1 MDFPKSFETLSCDVP
16 VLHHLS
22 VSISIFI
29 IGEAETIDINKSL
42 SKSNRMSDVL
52 VP

>member
-16 VLHHLS
+16 ILHHLA
-22 VSISIFI
+22 VSIFI

-42 SKSNRMSDVL
+42 SKPNRMSDVL
-52 VP
+52 AP